1 MHFHALMPNSTNSR
15 THTSRGDI
23 QSGWGDECLQQHF
36 QTAAANINATY
47 QDVLVDKAFMLILG
61 KRDVKRCHI
70 LVKVCSRSDVDVKSY
85 AGVLS

>member
-1 MHFHALMPNSTNSR
+1 MIAAFSNSTNSR

-23 QSGWGDECLQQHF
+23 LSGGGDECLQQHF

-47 QDVLVDKAFMLILG
+47 QDVLVDKAFMIIPG

-70 LVKVCSRSDVDVKSY
+70 FVKVRSRSDVDVKSY